1 MKIVL
6 GVDFSRDSKT
16 AIRFLSGIRF
26 PANSE
31 LFLVHVDSGYEALQI
46 GHSLQVEESLDTLH
60 SKAIDR
66 SRRNLEKIRDKLVD
80 LRLDVQALIKE
91 GNAGKEI
98 LSFLEQEHIDLAV
111 LGTRGLAGIQRFL
124 LGSVSE
130 WTLQEAPCPVLVVR
144 GSTQWVNRGIR
155 VLFTTD
161 GSPEAQAALKFLNE
175 LRFPAESEIIV
186 FHVVEGTDYRIVQ
199 DDFRELKVDSFG
211 DVDLAKVSQDIQ
223 SRKEIAGRALV
234 KEAKRGLINRHS
246 KDDHISTGH
255 AAEEILKAARRFK
268 TNLIVM
274 GSRGLTGVKQKFLGS
289 VTTRVA
295 RHASCSVLV
304 VRRPEKHRKIRI

>member
-1 MKIVL
+1 MKILL

-16 AIRFLSGIRF
+16 AIRFLSGIQF

-31 LFLVHVDSGYEALQI
+31 LFLVHVKSGYEALQI
-46 GHSLQVEESLDTLH
+46 GHSREVEKSLNTLYK
-60 SKAIDR
+60 KAIDR
-66 SRRNLEKIRDKLVD
+66 SRRNLEQIKDKLGNA
-80 LRLDVQALIKE
+80 RLDVRTMMKE

-98 LSFLEQEHIDLAV
+98 LSVLDQEHIDLAV
-111 LGTRGLAGIQRFL
+111 LGTRGLSGIQRFL

-130 WTLQEAPCPVLVVR
+130 WILQDAPCPVLVVR
-144 GSTQWVNRGIR
+144 GSSHWIHRRIR

-161 GSPEAQAALKFLNE
+161 GSTEAQAALKFLNA

-211 DVDLAKVSQDIQ
+211 QVDLAKVSQDIQ

-246 KDDHISTGH
+246 NADHISTGH

-274 GSRGLTGVKQKFLGS
+274 GSRGLTGIKQKFLES
-289 VTTRVA
+289 VSTRVA
-295 RHASCSVLV
+295 RHAPCSVLV
-304 VRRPEKHRKIRI
+304 ARQLPKNARIGL